1 MKKTFFAILSLC
13 VFAISSAFA
22 VETNATSNVEAK
34 EKAHRSSVEK
44 VPACQNILNECKKLG
59 FVVGGYKNGNGLWRN
74 CFHPIVKGGKASLKG
89 QEVAVA
95 VNANDVTSCKASA
108 VKDHAKGH
116 NKDNV
121 NNQENGYSKEP
132 LRNREEGRG
141 KDNVNN
147 PENGQNK
154 ERFRNREEGQN
165 KERHKG
171 RNKEQSNDQ
180 DKAAVKAN

>member
-22 VETNATSNVEAK
+22 VEPNVTSDVDAK
-34 EKAHRSSVEK
+34 EKAHRSSIEK

-59 FVVGGYKNGNGLWRN
+59 FVAGGFKDGNGLWRN
-74 CFHPIVKGGKASLKG
+74 CFHPIIKGGKASLKG

-95 VNANDVTSCKASA
+95 VNANDVASCKASA

-121 NNQENGYSKEP
+121 KGDKKEHG
-132 LRNREEGRG
+132 EGRN
-141 KDNVNN
+141 KDH
-147 PENGQNK
+147 
-154 ERFRNREEGQN
+154 
-165 KERHKG
+165 HKG
-171 RNKEQSNDQ
+171 HNKEQSKDQ
-180 DKAAVKAN
+180 DKAVSAN